1 MTQSLAELYTPK
13 LAWLAL
19 DHQRRVAFF
28 EDIGAGMA
36 QLSALGVEAI
46 AFGQTD
52 ATKIHAASQQFF
64 AIWRFPDEAAL
75 NALLDGITASGWHD
89 YFYTVNAAGA
99 GVDFTGH
106 VAQLVAAQH

>member
-1 MTQSLAELYTPK
+1 MTRYLAELYTPK
-13 LAWLAL
+13 LAWFAF

-52 ATKIHAASQQFF
+52 AAKIHAAPQQFF
-64 AIWRFPDEAAL
+64 AIWRFADEAAL
-75 NALLDGITASGWHD
+75 NALLDGIAASGWHD
-89 YFYTVNAAGA
+89 YFDTLNAAGA

-106 VAQLVAAQH
+106 VAQLVDAQN

>member
-1 MTQSLAELYTPK
+1 MTQYLAELYTPRP
-13 LAWLAL
+13 AWLAL

-28 EDIGAGMA
+28 EDIGTGMA
-36 QLSALGVEAI
+36 QLLALGVEAI

-64 AIWRFPDEAAL
+64 AIWRFSDEAAL
-75 NALLDGITASGWHD
+75 NALLDGINASGWHD
-89 YFYTVNAAGA
+89 YFDTVNAAGA

>member
-1 MTQSLAELYTPK
+1 MTQYLAELYTPRP
-13 LAWLAL
+13 AWLAL
-19 DHQRRVAFF
+19 DHHRRVAFF

-52 ATKIHAASQQFF
+52 ASKIHAASQQFF

-75 NALLDGITASGWHD
+75 NALLDGISASGWHD
-89 YFYTVNAAGA
+89 YFDTVNAAGA

-106 VAQLVAAQH
+106 VAQLVATQH

>member
-1 MTQSLAELYTPK
+1 MTQYLAELYTPRP
-13 LAWLAL
+13 AWLAL
-19 DHQRRVAFF
+19 DHQRRVTFF

-36 QLSALGVEAI
+36 QLSVLGVEAI

-52 ATKIHAASQQFF
+52 ATKTHAAPQQFF

-75 NALLDGITASGWHD
+75 NALLDGISASGWHD
-89 YFYTVNAAGA
+89 YFDTANAASA

-106 VAQLVAAQH
+106 VAQLVAARH